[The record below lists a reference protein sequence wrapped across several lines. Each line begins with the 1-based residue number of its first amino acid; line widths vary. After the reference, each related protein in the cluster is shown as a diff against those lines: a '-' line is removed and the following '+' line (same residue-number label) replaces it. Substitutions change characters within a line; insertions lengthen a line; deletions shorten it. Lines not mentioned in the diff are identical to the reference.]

1 MTSQLRASDAGIE
14 GGPGGRLRVSI
25 AGGSGY
31 AGGELLRLLLA
42 HPRVEVA
49 QVTSRRLAGR
59 FVHHAHPNLRRQTM
73 LQFVPPGALEPCDLL
88 FASMPHGEGLRL
100 ADTLL
105 SLAPRVIDLSADH
118 RLRRASDYPVWY
130 GWEHPAPERL
140 NRFVYGLPELHRAE
154 IAGATHVSGTGC
166 MAAAAILALWPLFKQ
181 GIVENDPVVIE
192 GKFGSSAGG
201 SDPSPSSHHPERAS
215 VIRTYEP
222 VGHRHTAEVAQE
234 LGMAMT
240 MAPPMAAATGTAIP
254 SSAGSPGCATPAA
267 DSVKVH
273 LTATAVD
280 AVRGL
285 QCCCHVFL
293 KDPALE
299 ERDIWR
305 VYREAYGR
313 EPFVRLVKERHG
325 AHRHPDPKVM
335 AGSNYCDLGFAR
347 DPHSRRLVVMA
358 ALDNLMKGAAGNA
371 VQAMNVMMG
380 WPETEGLTFPGLHP
394 C

>member
-1 MTSQLRASDAGIE
+1 MTITDAGRQ
-14 GGPGGRLRVSI
+14 PLRVSI
-25 AGGSGY
+25 VGGSGY
-31 AGGELLRLLLA
+31 AGGELLRLLLG
-42 HPRVEVA
+42 HPRVQVA
-49 QVTSRRLAGR
+49 QVTSRRQAGR
-59 FVHHAHPNLRRQTM
+59 FVYQTHPNLRRQTQ
-73 LQFVPPGALEPCDLL
+73 LQFVPPEALEPCDLL
-88 FASMPHGEGLRL
+88 FTAMPHGEGLRL
-100 ADTLL
+100 AETIM

-118 RLRRASDYPVWY
+118 RLRRSSDYPVWY

-140 NRFVYGLPELHRAE
+140 GRFVYGLPELHRSA

-166 MAAAAILALWPLFKQ
+166 MAAAAIIALWPLFRQ
-181 GIVENDPVVIE
+181 GIVETEPVVIE

-201 SDPSPSSHHPERAS
+201 ADPSPASHHPERAS

-222 VGHRHTAEVAQE
+222 VGHRHTAEIEQE
-234 LGMAMT
+234 L
-240 MAPPMAAATGTAIP
+240 AAAG
-254 SSAGSPGCATPAA
+254 AGGP
-267 DSVKVH
+267 VRVH

-280 AVRGL
+280 TVRGL

-293 KDPALE
+293 KDAAAE
-299 ERDIWR
+299 EKDIWR

-313 EPFVRLVKERHG
+313 EPFVRIVKERHG

-335 AGSNYCDLGFAR
+335 AGSNYCDVGFAR
-347 DPHSRRLVVMA
+347 DPHSRRLVVMS

-380 WPETEGLTFPGLHP
+380 WPEAEGLTFAGLHP

>member
-1 MTSQLRASDAGIE
+1 MLAAAPDAGR
-14 GGPGGRLRVSI
+14 GADTGDGQRRLKVSI

-31 AGGELLRLLLA
+31 VGGELLRLLLA

-59 FVHHAHPNLRRQTM
+59 FVHQAHPNLRRQTM
-73 LQFVPPGALEPCDLL
+73 LQFVPPEALEPCDLL
-88 FASMPHGEGLRL
+88 FVSMPHGEGLKL
-100 ADTLL
+100 AETLFA
-105 SLAPRVIDLSADH
+105 LAPRVIDLSADH
-118 RLRRASDYPVWY
+118 RLRQAGDYPLWY
-130 GWEHPAPERL
+130 GWEHPAPRRL
-140 NRFVYGLPELHRAE
+140 ESFVYGLPELHRAE
-154 IAGATHVSGTGC
+154 IAGAMHVSGTGC
-166 MAAAAILALWPLFKQ
+166 MAAAAIIGLWPLFRH
-181 GIVENDPVVIE
+181 GLVENDPVVIE

-201 SDPSPSSHHPERAS
+201 ADPSPAGHHPERAS

-222 VGHRHTAEVAQE
+222 VGHRHTAEIAQE
-234 LGMAMT
+234 LGA
-240 MAPPMAAATGTAIP
+240 AAAATGA
-254 SSAGSPGCATPAA
+254 PA
-267 DSVKVH
+267 SFPPKVH

-313 EPFVRLVKERHG
+313 EPFIRLVKERHG
-325 AHRHPDPKVM
+325 AHRYPDPKVM
-335 AGSNYCDLGFAR
+335 AGSNYCDVGFAC
-347 DPHSRRLVVMA
+347 DPHSRRLVVIA
-358 ALDNLMKGAAGNA
+358 ALDNLMKGAAGNG
-371 VQAMNVMMG
+371 VQSMNVMMG
-380 WPETEGLTFPGLHP
+380 WPEVEGLTFAGLHP